1 MYVCI
6 LHVYIYIYI
15 YYVFLLHTNALD
27 AAEGHRV
34 LYDRE
39 VPFEIRNQ
47 TDPHDSAQEVCA
59 IAAVQSKSSGIVTA
73 SVLGRGV
80 L

>member
-1 MYVCI
+1 MYI
-6 LHVYIYIYI
+6 TYIHVYIYI
-15 YYVFLLHTNALD
+15 YYVFLHDTNALNT
-27 AAEGHRV
+27 AEGHRV

-59 IAAVQSKSSGIVTA
+59 IAVVQSKSSGIVTA
-73 SVLGRGV
+73 SVLGRLV
-80 L
+80 M